1 MGHLYSF
8 RAAPEEARAHFGYVE
23 DEKFPPLQH
32 VRTGGP
38 IAIVRAEKGV
48 RHFALVRWG
57 FIPSWTK
64 VIRPGNPLINAR
76 AETVLEKASFKN
88 AMQRRRCLVPADGF
102 YEFTRKQSFHFHRP
116 DNGLFAFAG
125 LWEHWMGADGSELE
139 TGVIITT
146 EPNSVVAK
154 VHDRMLAIL
163 QPDSYAAWLDNEGT
177 PAEDAAKLLVPAP
190 DDYLVAERVHVDLS
204 RQQQQ
209 PAQMKLF

>member
-8 RAAPEEARAHFGYVE
+8 RASPEEARAHFGYVE
-23 DEKFPPLQH
+23 HPHFPPLKH

-38 IAIVRAEKGV
+38 IAIIRAEKGV

-57 FIPSWTK
+57 LVPSWVK
-64 VIRPGNPLINAR
+64 VIKPGNPLINAR
-76 AETVLEKASFKN
+76 AETVLEKASFKH

-102 YEFTRKQSFHFHRP
+102 YEFTPKQSFHFHRP

-163 QPDSYAAWLDNEGT
+163 QQDSYAAWVDNEGT
-177 PAEDAAKLLVPAP
+177 PAGEAAKLLVPAP

-204 RQQQQ
+204 RT
-209 PAQMKLF
+209 PSKQMSLL